1 MSYVN
6 LAKNLPDD
14 IKEILNRINRNKFKI
29 DLEHRGLDYV
39 VRELDKSSNRL
50 SSSLIITALIV
61 GSSLIMQTNR
71 GPLLMGFPVLA
82 VLGYS
87 VAALLGLWL
96 VIAIFRSGR
105 L

>member
-6 LAKNLPDD
+6 LAKNFPDD

-29 DLEHRGLDYV
+29 DLEHRGLDFV
-39 VRELDKSSNRL
+39 VRELDKTGNRL

-71 GPLLMGFPVLA
+71 GPLLMGFPVL
-82 VLGYS
+82 GC
-87 VAALLGLWL
+87 WD
-96 VIAIFRSGR
+96 SGW
-105 L
+105 